1 MSAPYRPDLSLR
13 GKLRRRA
20 VRLRHR
26 RPAARAPGLWL
37 TLSFD
42 DAPESALLAGL
53 PIVEAAGARATV
65 YVCAGLAGTT
75 AHLGRYADAD
85 QVRAAAARGHEIG
98 CHTFSHRD
106 FGRASGAEAAEEL
119 GRNAHAFAEWG
130 LPPAETFAYPYGDV
144 AAGPKADVARRF
156 ALGRALHAGALRRGG
171 DLAQAPA
178 TITDGPGG
186 EAGALAAL
194 RVASAR
200 GGGWVTLFGHQVSD
214 APGEFAT
221 APAALRRVLA
231 AARELGFE
239 PVTAAE
245 GARRLRG

>member
-1 MSAPYRPDLSLR
+1 MNAPYRPDLSLR

-37 TLSFD
+37 TVSFD
-42 DAPESALLAGL
+42 DAPESALTAGL
-53 PIVEAAGARATV
+53 PIVEAAGARATL

-75 AHLGRYADAD
+75 AHLGRFADAD

-106 FGRASGAEAAEEL
+106 FGRASGAEAAGEL
-119 GRNAHAFAEWG
+119 DRNAHAFAAWG
-130 LPPAETFAYPYGDV
+130 LPRAETFAYPYGDV
-144 AAGPKADVARRF
+144 AGGPKAEVARRF
-156 ALGRALHAGALRRGG
+156 ALGRALHPGELRRGG
-171 DLAQAPA
+171 DLAQSPA
-178 TITDGPGG
+178 VSTDGRDG
-186 EAGALAAL
+186 EASALAAL
-194 RVASAR
+194 RRAAAR
-200 GGGWVTLFGHQVSD
+200 GGGWVILFGHQVTD

-221 APAALRRVLA
+221 APDTLRHALT

-239 PVTAAE
+239 PLTAAE
-245 GARRLRG
+245 GARRLAA